1 MAFLLKRMI
10 HMVHMKSVALEA
22 QVTYLFVLPVKV
34 LQQRRE
40 LVGVNTFHH
49 RGAMTGLMAGVL
61 STLLIKI

>member
-1 MAFLLKRMI
+1 
-10 HMVHMKSVALEA
+10 MVHMKSVALGA

>member
-1 MAFLLKRMI
+1 MI

-61 STLLIKI
+61 STLLMKI

>member
-10 HMVHMKSVALEA
+10 HMVHMKSVAFGV

-34 LQQRRE
+34 LHQRKE

-49 RGAMTGLMAGVL
+49 RGAMTGLMAGVQ
-61 STLLIKI
+61 STQLIKI

>member
-1 MAFLLKRMI
+1 
-10 HMVHMKSVALEA
+10 MVHMKSVALEA